1 MLTLINAPDKDKIV
15 SWQKSKNFDMTE
27 TFVQLPAKK
36 QNQDE
41 KCTKSAKL
49 QRAKTLY

>member
-1 MLTLINAPDKDKIV
+1 
-15 SWQKSKNFDMTE
+15 MTE

-36 QNQDE
+36 NQDE